1 MLPLMGCDRHVAT
14 CFVLLFSA
22 ISPALSQFAGL
33 FSFKFI
39 CFVSLSSS
47 IRNSKSQKSHDD
59 VARKRSSA
67 VRQFNRKGGLML
79 HDSHSLTQGHMFI
92 RFQT

>member
-22 ISPALSQFAGL
+22 IARAQAC
-33 FSFKFI
+33 FKFI

-67 VRQFNRKGGLML
+67 VRQFNRKGGMML